1 MVKGL
6 WYYRLVLI
14 HKFLLSSLK
23 MHEIRKQD
31 RIQSDVQ
38 VLMVLATQNV
48 TLRTTRVGM
57 KGLEL
62 ACGRS

>member
-1 MVKGL
+1 
-6 WYYRLVLI
+6 
-14 HKFLLSSLK
+14 